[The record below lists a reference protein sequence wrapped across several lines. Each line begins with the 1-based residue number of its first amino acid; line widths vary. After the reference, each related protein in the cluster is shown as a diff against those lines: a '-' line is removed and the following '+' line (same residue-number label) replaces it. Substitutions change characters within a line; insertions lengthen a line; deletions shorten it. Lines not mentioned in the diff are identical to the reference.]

1 MGIWAPGLMG
11 IASGSLADASR
22 PCKTY
27 IEKKAALPDYHQ
39 IF

>member
-1 MGIWAPGLMG
+1 MGIWAPGFTG

-22 PCKTY
+22 SCKIYT
-27 IEKKAALPDYHQ
+27 EKKAALPDHHQ